1 MQGADGEYAVINTR
15 ERAPFFKAVAGA
27 LSQTRAMHMVDAMNQ
42 AKKRPY
48 IFDAGCTLQQAK
60 ALWELLH
67 KEGVESA
74 IVPMDYFTTI
84 GAAHMLNNANCLPGS
99 FEIQPLTGP
108 PLQIDWKELAMISY
122 GRVKHRQRKLP
133 GGTVG
138 TTGPGPMA
146 TLASAVVAGP
156 VYAAYRASHPIVK
169 QDAKP
174 KDQTEVH
181 DCLDIFVGYINND
194 EFAAHFRVFAG
205 KFYYDYLGERRQPTS
220 AANFRLFVEDI
231 VRYASDAI
239 LTDDT
244 RQFLA
249 RRPPG
254 KPIEGFDIFDEYNR
268 WSVAIARARAEGKVS

>member
-174 KDQTEVH
+174 KDQT
-181 DCLDIFVGYINND
+181 G
-194 EFAAHFRVFAG
+194 
-205 KFYYDYLGERRQPTS
+205 